1 MSLLETRHIDCP
13 YCGEQIEIV
22 IDCSISSQDY
32 IEDCSVCCQPINF
45 VIAIDAEGIPQ
56 VTAHNENE

>member
-22 IDCSISSQDY
+22 IDCSISSQNY
-32 IEDCSVCCQPINF
+32 IEDCSVCCQPINLA
-45 VIAIDAEGIPQ
+45 ITIDAEGIPQ
-56 VTAHNENE
+56 VTALNENE